1 MKTVIRADRQST
13 YKNLDSLLKYLTY
26 NNVTRII
33 LFATNTK
40 SDELSMPED
49 GSDANFPLLW
59 ALVELELA
67 GTQPIYIVFDGPFLT
82 ATRQPRMSEVKD
94 FLDAAVNNKNL
105 YFSKERVRFL
115 SALPPEEAVEE
126 FLKLTPHLIPLNTES
141 VADFKH
147 MLYPGSW
154 D

>member
-1 MKTVIRADRQST
+1 MKTVIRANHQST
-13 YKNLDSLLKYLTY
+13 YKNLDSLLEYLTY

-40 SDELSMPED
+40 PDDFSMPED

-67 GTQPIYIVFDGPFLT
+67 GTNPIYIVFDGPFLT
-82 ATRQPRMSEVKD
+82 ATRQPRMSEVKAL
-94 FLDAAVNNKNL
+94 LDAVINNENV
-105 YFSKERVRFL
+105 YFSKERIRFL

-126 FLKLTPHLIPLNTES
+126 FLKLSPYFTPLNAAS
-141 VADFKH
+141 MSDFKS
-147 MLYPGSW
+147 MLSSYW